1 LTRRPAPRTLPLAA
15 GGRTVPEAI
24 QDYEQVSV
32 YSLDDA
38 EREELLRGHA
48 GCTFNWAT
56 RDGWPMGVVMSYLW
70 HEGRFWLTAGAHR
83 HRIEAVRRDPRVS
96 IVVTST
102 GTKLAPG
109 KSITAKGRCIL
120 HEDAETKA
128 WFYPA
133 FSRHL
138 HPDEKAAR
146 AFAERLD
153 SPLRVV
159 LEVVPEKWISYD
171 GVKMFLDAAGK
182 LPAERKSAPRS
193 SDVTRLARELARR
206 GLDQEKR

>member
-1 LTRRPAPRTLPLAA
+1 MSEPI
-15 GGRTVPEAI
+15 E
-24 QDYEQVSV
+24 DYERVSV
-32 YSLDDA
+32 YALDDA
-38 EREELLRGHA
+38 EREELLSAHA
-48 GCTFNWAT
+48 ECTFNWAT
-56 RDGWPMGVVMSYLW
+56 RDGWPVGVIMSYLW
-70 HEGRFWLTAGAHR
+70 KDGRFWLTAGAHR

-109 KSITAKGRCIL
+109 KSVTAKGRCHV

-133 FSRHL
+133 FARHL
-138 HPDEKAAR
+138 QADERMAS
-146 AFAERLD
+146 AFARKLD

-171 GVKMFLDAAGK
+171 GVKMFRDAAGK
-182 LPAERKSAPRS
+182 LPPGAKSAPRS
-193 SDVTRLARELARR
+193 SDTLRLERELRRR
-206 GLDQEKR
+206 GLVKEKQ